1 MTSEFPAPTPYDLV
15 RTLAAQQF
23 GPGDPT
29 LRLLPQEVQKA
40 AWTPE
45 GPVALRLRAIQDR
58 VHSEAWGPGAAWA
71 TERLP
76 GYLGLEDEPVDLPKP
91 LSGRLP
97 GMRLQRVPWLH
108 ETVYEVILRQRVQS
122 DEAHRAHG
130 HLVRHHGAE
139 APGPL
144 PLRLPPPPERLARL
158 SGHEWFMA
166 GVDHKRAACVREAV
180 VSPWRLA
187 ALHGMP
193 REEARRRLAALP
205 GVGPWTRE
213 FVMGLGLGDP
223 DAVPTGDYWLPH
235 AVSLLLAGEPRATDA
250 RMVELLE
257 PFRGQ
262 RFRAVRIILLT
273 GGGPQRRGPRL
284 DRPGPPTRARSA
296 SSPAARRSP

>member
-1 MTSEFPAPTPYDLV
+1 MTSEFPAPSPYDLV
-15 RTLAAQQF
+15 RTVAAQQF

-29 LRLLPQEVQKA
+29 LRLLPHEVRKA
-40 AWTPE
+40 AWTPD
-45 GPVALRLRAIQDR
+45 GPVALRVQAAPGVLRA
-58 VHSEAWGPGAAWA
+58 EAWGEGAAWA
-71 TERLP
+71 LERLP
-76 GYLGLEDEPVDLPKP
+76 GYLGLQDQSVDLPAP
-91 LSGRLP
+91 LAGRLP

-108 ETVYEVILRQRVQS
+108 ETVYEVILRQRVQY
-122 DEAHRAHG
+122 DEAHRAHL
-130 HLVRHHGAE
+130 HLTSRHGTE

-144 PLRLPPPPERLARL
+144 GLRLPPPPERLARL

-180 VSPWRLA
+180 ISPGRLA
-187 ALHGMP
+187 ALHDLP
-193 REEARRRLAALP
+193 REEARRRLGALP
-205 GVGPWTRE
+205 GIGPWTRE

-223 DAVPTGDYWLPH
+223 DAVPTGDFWLPH

-262 RFRAVRIILLT
+262 RFRAVRLILLT

-284 DRPGPPTRARSA
+284 DRPGPPRTTRSA
-296 SSPAARRSP
+296 SSPATRRSP